1 MIKIRTR
8 FAPSPTGR
16 MHLGNLWI
24 AFLNWLW
31 TRQHKGT
38 VVLRME
44 DIDTARCKRE
54 YMDGILEDLEWMGID
69 YDEGPENSWDY
80 GSVVQ
85 SERYDLYS
93 RILSDLKETD
103 RIYPCYCS
111 RSRIHKI
118 SSAPHEG
125 DKRWIYDGHC
135 RNLTLE
141 EKSMITKDPA
151 WRVRMND
158 TEISFTD
165 LFYGH
170 LSKELFSK
178 RDDFL
183 VCRADGLIA
192 YQLAVSID
200 DGNMG
205 ITHVF
210 RGNDLLDSTP
220 YQVFLINQFGYKA
233 PVYGHLPLL
242 VDRNGVRL
250 SKRQH
255 GITIKELRESGYTP
269 EDIIGWMLYVA
280 GGTKKRYPVSAQEA
294 LCSIS
299 FNLLNNLHKSHIVI
313 SEI

>member
-1 MIKIRTR
+1 
-8 FAPSPTGR
+8 

-38 VVLRME
+38 IVLRME
-44 DIDTARCKRE
+44 DIDTARCKEE
-54 YMDGILEDLEWMGID
+54 YMDGILEDLEWMKID
-69 YDEGPENSWDY
+69 YDEGPGRSWTY
-80 GSVVQ
+80 GSLIQ

-93 RILSDLKETD
+93 KILSHMKETD
-103 RIYPCYCS
+103 KIYPCYCS

-125 DKRWIYDGHC
+125 EKRWIYDGHC
-135 RNLTLE
+135 RNLTSE
-141 EKSMITKDPA
+141 EKARMVKDPA
-151 WRVRMND
+151 WRIRMND
-158 TEISFTD
+158 TQISFAD
-165 LFYGH
+165 LFRGH
-170 LSKELFSK
+170 QSRKLLAKQ
-178 RDDFL
+178 DDFL
-183 VCRADGLIA
+183 VCRADGLVA

-220 YQVFLINQFGYKA
+220 YQVFLIHQLGYKA

-242 VDRNGVRL
+242 VDKEGVRL

-269 EDIIGWMLYVA
+269 EDITGWMLYAA
-280 GGTKKRYPVSAQEA
+280 GGIEKPYPVSAQKA
-294 LCSIS
+294 LYAIS
-299 FNLLNNLHKSHIVI
+299 FDSLSNLNKNHIMI
-313 SEI
+313 TGI